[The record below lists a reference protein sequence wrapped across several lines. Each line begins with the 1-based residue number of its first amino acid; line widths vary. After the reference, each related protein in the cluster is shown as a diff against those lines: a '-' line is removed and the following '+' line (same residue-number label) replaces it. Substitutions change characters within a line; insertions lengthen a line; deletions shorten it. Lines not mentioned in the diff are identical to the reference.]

1 MSIAC
6 TERAETR
13 SRIAA
18 APAWLFVG
26 ASVYLLLLIRGDGL
40 LRDAD
45 TFWQIKVG
53 QWIAAH
59 HAVPFIDIY
68 SFTRAGEPWISTSW
82 LAQMLFAQA
91 FDLGGWA
98 GVVILTSL
106 AAAAACAL
114 LTYALCRFLPPLQV
128 GAVICAVFALAALH
142 LLARPHVLAMPVM
155 IAWASGLVSAS
166 GRGKAPS
173 PWLLPLMIAWANL
186 HGGFVFGLAL
196 IGGFALDAVWNAEA
210 ARRKRVALGWALFG
224 LAALGASCVTPYG
237 WGSLLAARN
246 ILGLGEALSLIVEW
260 RSADFSRVSA
270 LEVCLLG
277 LLGLALF
284 RGVRLT
290 PPRILL
296 VLGLTQMALAHN
308 RNIEVFA
315 FLLPLVVAEPL
326 SAQFAAMRR
335 TESTTVPLPAA
346 RLVAVVLALGGFTAA
361 FAASHSY
368 VPAGGKSLT
377 GAVRVLK
384 ERGAHRVLNDY
395 FFGGL
400 LIGADVPVFIDGR
413 TELYGERF
421 VLAHDN
427 ALRLRDVGKFL
438 ALLDTYR
445 IDATLLDPSSP
456 AVHLL
461 DRLNGWRRVYGDGDA
476 VVHMR
481 TDDLPPQIRP
491 PLD

>member
-1 MSIAC
+1 MSIAF
-6 TERAETR
+6 TERAGTR

-26 ASVYLLLLIRGDGL
+26 AGIYLLLLIRGDGL

-59 HAVPFIDIY
+59 HAVPFTDIY

-82 LAQMLFAQA
+82 LAQVLFAQA
-91 FDLGGWA
+91 FDVGGWA
-98 GVVILTSL
+98 GVVVLTAL

-114 LTYALCRFLPPLQV
+114 LAYVLCRWLPPLQV
-128 GAVICAVFALAALH
+128 GVVICAVFALAAPH
-142 LLARPHVLAMPVM
+142 LLARPHVLAMSVM
-155 IAWASGLVSAS
+155 VAWASGLVSAS
-166 GRGKAPS
+166 GRGKTPS
-173 PWLLPLMIAWANL
+173 LWLLPLMIAWANL

-196 IGGFALDAVWNAEA
+196 IGAFALDAVWNAEA
-210 ARRKRVALGWALFG
+210 TRRKRVALGWVLFG

-237 WGSLLAARN
+237 WGSLLAARK
-246 ILGLGEALSLIVEW
+246 ILELGKALSLIVEW
-260 RSADFSRVSA
+260 RPTDFSHVGV

-290 PPRILL
+290 PPRTLL
-296 VLGLTQMALAHN
+296 VLGLTQMALTHS

-326 SAQFAAMRR
+326 SAQFAALRR
-335 TESTTVPLPAA
+335 TESTAISLSAA
-346 RLVAVVLALGGFTAA
+346 RLAAVVLVLGGFTAA

-368 VPAGGKSLT
+368 VPADGKSLT
-377 GAVRVLK
+377 GAVHALK
-384 ERGAHRVLNDY
+384 DHGARRVLNEY
-395 FFGGL
+395 SFGGL

-421 VLAHDN
+421 VLAYVN
-427 ALRLRDVGKFL
+427 ALQLRDVGQFL

-445 IDATLLDPSSP
+445 IDATLLDPASP

-461 DRLNGWRRVYGDGDA
+461 DRLDGWRRVYSDGDA
-476 VVHMR
+476 VVHVR
-481 TDDLPPQIRP
+481 TAKLAPQIRP
-491 PLD
+491 SLD

>member
-1 MSIAC
+1 MSVAY

-13 SRIAA
+13 STAV

-26 ASVYLLLLIRGDGL
+26 AGIYLLLLIRGDGL

-59 HAVPFIDIY
+59 HAVPFTDIY

-82 LAQMLFAQA
+82 LAQVLFAQA
-91 FDLGGWA
+91 FDVGGWA
-98 GVVILTSL
+98 GVVVLTAL
-106 AAAAACAL
+106 AAAGAYTL
-114 LTYALCRFLPPLQV
+114 LAHALCRFLPPLQV
-128 GAVICAVFALAALH
+128 GVVICAVFALASPH

-166 GRGKAPS
+166 GRGGAPS
-173 PWLLPLMIAWANL
+173 PWLLALMIAWANL

-196 IGGFALDAVWNAEA
+196 IGAFALDAVWNAEA
-210 ARRKRVALGWALFG
+210 ARRKRVVFGWALFG
-224 LAALGASCVTPYG
+224 FAALVASCVTPYG
-237 WGSLLAARN
+237 WGTLLAARN
-246 ILGLGEALSLIVEW
+246 ILGLGEALSLIIEW
-260 RSADFSRVSA
+260 RPVDFSHVSA

-326 SAQFAAMRR
+326 SVQFAALRR
-335 TESTTVPLPAA
+335 TEGRAISLSAA
-346 RLVAVVLALGGFTAA
+346 RVAAVVLLLGGFTAA
-361 FAASHSY
+361 FVASRPY
-368 VPAGGKSLT
+368 VPADGKSLT
-377 GAVRVLK
+377 GAVQALK
-384 ERGAHRVLNDY
+384 DHGARRVLNEY
-395 FFGGL
+395 AFGGL
-400 LIGADVPVFIDGR
+400 LIAADVPVFIDGR
-413 TELYGERF
+413 TELYGEQF

-427 ALRLRDVGKFL
+427 ALRLWDIGKFL

-461 DRLNGWRRVYGDGDA
+461 DRLAGWRRIYGDRDA
-476 VVHMR
+476 VVHIR
-481 TDDLPPQIRP
+481 TTDLASQIRP
-491 PLD
+491 SLD